1 MACVCLSSGDVM
13 SYEQLIGLEDVRVV
27 VPDHVLAQLPR
38 RSVPPPEKP
47 ATAADGTVAE
57 VER

>member
-1 MACVCLSSGDVM
+1 M